1 VSATEHDRFQD
12 DVGVY
17 LLGALEDGERSDF
30 ERHLATCHVC
40 HDELERLRGAADALP
55 RSVEQYD
62 PPPAVKRALM
72 EHVYAEAGTARPA
85 RRPNL
90 RRLFARPQLAAVA
103 AAVVLLVGVGAGLAI
118 SQLGGEEG
126 GTRTI
131 AAQVDATRASNGRA
145 VVVLPKAGGPG
156 HLRVSGMPELPPG
169 KVYEIWLKRGNRIEP
184 GPLFSVDRNGT
195 GAGAIPDNLKGV
207 DQVMVTRERTGGAPQ
222 PTEPPLITAKV

>member
-1 VSATEHDRFQD
+1 MSATEHDRFQD
-12 DVGVY
+12 DVGAY
-17 LLGALEDGERSDF
+17 LLGALDDTERSAF
-30 ERHLATCHVC
+30 ERHVATCHVC

-72 EHVYAEAGTARPA
+72 EHVYAEAGTARPS
-85 RRPNL
+85 RRPTL
-90 RRLFARPQLAAVA
+90 KRLFARPQLAAA
-103 AAVVLLVGVGAGLAI
+103 AAAFVLLVGIGAGVAI
-118 SQLGGEEG
+118 SQLGGDEG

-131 AAQVDATRASNGRA
+131 AAQVDNTRASNGRA
-145 VVVLPKAGGPG
+145 VVVLPNGGGPG
-156 HLRVSGMPELPPG
+156 HLNVSSMPELPAG

-195 GAGAIPDNLKGV
+195 GTGAIPGDLKGV

-222 PTEPPLITAKV
+222 PTEAPLVTAKV